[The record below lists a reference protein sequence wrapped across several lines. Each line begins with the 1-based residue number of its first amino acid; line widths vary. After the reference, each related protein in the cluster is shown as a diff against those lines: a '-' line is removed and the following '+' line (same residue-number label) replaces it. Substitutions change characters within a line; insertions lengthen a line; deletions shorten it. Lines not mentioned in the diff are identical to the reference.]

1 MRRNPRQP
9 EVSDESSVCV
19 CALGDGA
26 LNPPKGKG
34 LNIANRFSLRA
45 LEGIVVGLAR
55 HKKEIE
61 NMGGGDDFVRKRVS
75 DFWSQPEILTMA
87 APGLRGTV
95 RLQRSVAFG
104 ARWFAPDA

>member
-1 MRRNPRQP
+1 
-9 EVSDESSVCV
+9 
-19 CALGDGA
+19 
-26 LNPPKGKG
+26 LNPPKDKK

-55 HKKEIE
+55 HKSEIE
-61 NMGGGDDFVRKRVS
+61 QLANADEFVMARVS
-75 DFWSQPEILTMA
+75 TFWDQPEIYTMA

-104 ARWFAPDA
+104 ARWFNPHV